1 MASIWNSNSR
11 AYKNKVLLEHSPVHH
26 LHIGYSCFQA
36 TTAELRSLAETPGPK
51 KAQLFTIRNL
61 YRNSL
66 QVLILDA
73 CM

>member
-1 MASIWNSNSR
+1 MFVFI
-11 AYKNKVLLEHSPVHH
+11 NKVLLEHSPVHH

-66 QVLILDA
+66 QGLILDA